1 MAEMIMNGSCISA
14 LDTRELFGLSINFSE
29 AKDTCRK
36 MSRYVSQKCKHTR
49 CPGRQAWVRNS
60 ARWGWSFSNSLSKPS
75 IPTAMKERTEVHGFF
90 KQVSAGV
97 SNGVRIKGGGAAPE
111 GRVCLWRKIRFS
123 VLECHR
129 VTRLAAGGMLS
140 GGRYHDVTR
149 VITVV
154 GSIRIGCLR

>member
-49 CPGRQAWVRNS
+49 CPGRQAWVWNS

-90 KQVSAGV
+90 KQVLAGV
-97 SNGVRIKGGGAAPE
+97 SNGVRI
-111 GRVCLWRKIRFS
+111 
-123 VLECHR
+123 
-129 VTRLAAGGMLS
+129 
-140 GGRYHDVTR
+140 
-149 VITVV
+149 
-154 GSIRIGCLR
+154 IRIIMVSAAKQPINVPMIRSIPR

>member
-1 MAEMIMNGSCISA
+1 MNGSCISA

-49 CPGRQAWVRNS
+49 CPGRQAWVWNS

-75 IPTAMKERTEVHGFF
+75 IPTAVKERTEVHGFF
-90 KQVSAGV
+90 KQVLAGV

-111 GRVCLWRKIRFS
+111 GRVCLWRGNPFQFP
-123 VLECHR
+123 
-129 VTRLAAGGMLS
+129 
-140 GGRYHDVTR
+140 
-149 VITVV
+149 
-154 GSIRIGCLR
+154 

>member
-90 KQVSAGV
+90 KQVRQASAMACG
-97 SNGVRIKGGGAAPE
+97 SRAAVQ
-111 GRVCLWRKIRFS
+111 RRK
-123 VLECHR
+123 
-129 VTRLAAGGMLS
+129 AAYAY
-140 GGRYHDVTR
+140 GGRSVSASLNVTE
-149 VITVV
+149 
-154 GSIRIGCLR
+154 